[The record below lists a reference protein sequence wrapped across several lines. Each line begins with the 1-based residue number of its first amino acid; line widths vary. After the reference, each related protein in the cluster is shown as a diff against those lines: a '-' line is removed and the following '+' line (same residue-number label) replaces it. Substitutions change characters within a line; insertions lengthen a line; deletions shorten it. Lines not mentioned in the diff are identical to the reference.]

1 MRNTVQTFATSLL
14 DHVRTSY
21 ELEILLNHN
30 PKGDPWEPGERLT
43 LERLKLAIKY
53 KQKAVMTFRQFYF
66 IYQKIKYYDQ
76 YILCIQMEILL
87 LL

>member
-1 MRNTVQTFATSLL
+1 MYACRYLLRYSMCLYLQEMRNTVQTFATSLL

-21 ELEILLNHN
+21 ELEIMLNHN

-53 KQKAVMTFRQFYF
+53 KQKAV
-66 IYQKIKYYDQ
+66 
-76 YILCIQMEILL
+76 ILL
-87 LL
+87 TGN

>member
-1 MRNTVQTFATSLL
+1 MNYFNLHLQEMRNTVQTFATSLL

-21 ELEILLNHN
+21 ELEIMLNHN

-53 KQKAVMTFRQFYF
+53 KQKAVILF
-66 IYQKIKYYDQ
+66 IEINILTIIKIK
-76 YILCIQMEILL
+76 
-87 LL
+87 